1 MSQLVGK
8 PEMAGELREYLEQQ
22 AAKGHE
28 WVVYDTDNP
37 INTRYDLHCFP
48 DEEEAFDFEREYQQL
63 FNWHQAVPIGDMIFN
78 LKELEQASR
87 GIAVNN
93 PDLVLKTIKAMNKN
107 NLDDLKNELK
117 ELRFPKKVIEEME
130 KHMEKNLSEFQL
142 RHQQPG
148 DKGQVDM
155 LLHFR
160 QSAQSDYYYFN
171 KYNITLNNAK
181 PLAEGHQYL
190 VISPGEKDKQMMRR
204 FDTPHEAIA
213 YFKEQK
219 GSSELAVG
227 KIDKK
232 ELAFKTTLATM
243 ENDKVNFVSKDFSKV
258 FYTPAVT
265 QTVYVEKGKGFTA
278 EQSANMLQGRAVH
291 RDDMLNLGGQTYKAW
306 LELDFKSPKDRFNN
320 YKTKQY
326 HDPSYGFDLQKTLDR
341 YHIKELA
348 DPGKRE
354 KLEETIRN
362 GNRPFV
368 TVVKNGEEVKMRVV
382 AAPRYGELNFHAEN
396 GRPEKREQFMTPK
409 AHEQLLAKNKG
420 KEKELAESQGIS
432 I

>member
-1 MSQLVGK
+1 MVDK
-8 PEMAGELREYLEQQ
+8 PEMAGELRSYLEEQ
-22 AAKGHE
+22 AANGHE

-37 INTRYDLHCFP
+37 INTKYDLHCFL
-48 DEEEAFDFEREYQQL
+48 DADEAFDFEREYQQI
-63 FNWHQAVPIGDMIFN
+63 FNWHEAVPIGNLIFD
-78 LKELEQASR
+78 LKEVEKSAQVPA
-87 GIAVNN
+87 NN
-93 PDLVLKTIKAMNKN
+93 PNIILKHSDMNKN
-107 NLDDLKNELK
+107 NLDDLKDELK

-130 KHMEKNLSEFQL
+130 KHMEKNMPEFKL

-171 KYNITLNNAK
+171 KYNVTLNNAK

-243 ENDKVNFVSKDFSKV
+243 ENDKVNFVAKDFNKV
-258 FYTPAVT
+258 F
-265 QTVYVEKGKGFTA
+265 
-278 EQSANMLQGRAVH
+278 
-291 RDDMLNLGGQTYKAW
+291 
-306 LELDFKSPKDRFNN
+306 
-320 YKTKQY
+320 
-326 HDPSYGFDLQKTLDR
+326 
-341 YHIKELA
+341 
-348 DPGKRE
+348 
-354 KLEETIRN
+354 
-362 GNRPFV
+362 
-368 TVVKNGEEVKMRVV
+368 
-382 AAPRYGELNFHAEN
+382 
-396 GRPEKREQFMTPK
+396 
-409 AHEQLLAKNKG
+409 
-420 KEKELAESQGIS
+420 
-432 I
+432 

>member
-8 PEMAGELREYLEQQ
+8 SEMAGELRGYLEEQ
-22 AAKGHE
+22 AAGGYE

-37 INTRYDLHCFP
+37 IGSRFDLHVFP
-48 DEEEAFDFEREYQQL
+48 DEGEALDFAREYQQI
-63 FNWHQAVPIGDMIFN
+63 FNWHEAVSIGDLIFN
-78 LKELEQASR
+78 LKEVEQASR
-87 GIAVNN
+87 DIAANKE
-93 PDLVLKTIKAMNKN
+93 DLVIKHNDMNRN
-107 NLDDLKNELK
+107 NLDDLKDELK

-130 KHMEKNLSEFQL
+130 KHMEKNLPEFQL
-142 RHQQPG
+142 RHRQPG

-160 QSAQSDYYYFN
+160 QSAQSDYYYFS
-171 KYNITLNNAK
+171 KYNVTLNNAK

-243 ENDKVNFVSKDFSKV
+243 ENDKVNFVAKDFNKV

-306 LELDFKSPKDRFNN
+306 IELDFKSPKDRFNN

-341 YHIKELA
+341 YQIRELA
-348 DPGKRE
+348 DPAKRE

-362 GNRPFV
+362 GNAPLIT
-368 TVVKNGEEVKMRVV
+368 TVKGGEEVKMRLT
-382 AAPRYGELNFHAEN
+382 AAPRYGELNFSAEN

-409 AHEQLLAKNKG
+409 AHEQLLAKQSG
-420 KEKELAESQGIS
+420 KEKVLEEGMGMGR
-432 I
+432 

>member
-1 MSQLVGK
+1 MSQLVAK
-8 PEMAGELREYLEQQ
+8 PEQAAEIREYLEEQ
-22 AAKGHE
+22 AGKGYE

-37 INTRYDLHCFP
+37 INTRYDLHCFL
-48 DEEEAFDFEREYQQL
+48 DADEAFDFEREYQQI
-63 FNWHQAVPIGDMIFN
+63 FNWHQAVPIQDLIFG
-78 LKELEQASR
+78 LKQVELK
-87 GIAVNN
+87 NN
-93 PDLVLKTIKAMNKN
+93 VMNKN
-107 NLDDLKNELK
+107 NLDDLKDELK

-130 KHMEKNLSEFQL
+130 KNMEKNLPEFQL

-155 LLHFR
+155 VLHFR
-160 QSAQSDYYYFN
+160 QSAQSDFYYFN
-171 KYNITLNNAK
+171 KYNVTLNNAK

-204 FDTPHEAIA
+204 FDSPHEAIA

-219 GSSELAVG
+219 GNSELAVG
-227 KIDKK
+227 KIDKR
-232 ELAFKTTLATM
+232 ELSFKTTLATM
-243 ENDKVNFVSKDFSKV
+243 EKDKINFVAKDFNKV

-265 QTVYVEKGKGFTA
+265 QTVYVEKGQGFTA
-278 EQSANMLQGRAVH
+278 EQSANMLQTRAVH
-291 RDDMLNLGGQTYKAW
+291 RDNLLNLGGQTYKAW
-306 LELDFKSPKDRFNN
+306 IELDFKSPKDRFGN

-341 YHIKELA
+341 YQIKELA
-348 DPGKRE
+348 EPAKRE
-354 KLEETIRN
+354 KLEESIKN
-362 GNRPFV
+362 GNSPLI
-368 TVVKNGEEVKMRVV
+368 TTTKDGEEVKMRIV
-382 AAPRYGELNFHAEN
+382 AAPRYGELNFYAEN

-420 KEKELAESQGIS
+420 KEKEMAEGQAMS